1 MWSPKNPVP
10 TPCTGYGTLNNALNQ
25 AAHAS
30 FSSPSDGACT
40 VGSYSVPESCLT
52 LCDPPCCS
60 TQASLSFTICQRR
73 FRLMSTESVMPSSRP
88 ILCGPLLLI
97 PSVFPST
104 RVFFIESALRIR
116 WPKYWSFSLS
126 IGPSNEYSGL
136 ISFRVN
142 WLSLQSKSLLQHHSS
157 KASILRHP
165 AFLMVQLK
173 SVHDSGKTI

>member
-52 LCDPPCCS
+52 LCDPTCCS
-60 TQASLSFTICQRR
+60 TPASLSFTICQRR

-104 RVFFIESALRIR
+104 RVFSDESALHTR
-116 WPKYWSFSLS
+116 WPSVGASASASVLPMSTQDCFPLGLTRFVVGKR
-126 IGPSNEYSGL
+126 GAPSRAL
-136 ISFRVN
+136 V
-142 WLSLQSKSLLQHHSS
+142 
-157 KASILRHP
+157 
-165 AFLMVQLK
+165 
-173 SVHDSGKTI
+173 